1 MSTLG
6 ELLAEHTVLPGSAV
20 DHLHAVVGEWQL
32 LADLSFADYLMWV
45 RRDDG
50 SLVCVAQCRPNT
62 APTVLLRDAV
72 GTVVDADRMP
82 LIAAAFESGA
92 IRWERDAGQQYSWQ
106 QTGVNIEAVPVRYAD
121 SVVAVLTHQT
131 AVADT
136 PKSSPLETAY
146 LDCAGD
152 LVHMLSEGTFPNV
165 GDVAMSRSSPRV
177 GDGFIRLD
185 VDGVVSYASPNALSA
200 YHRMGLTCGA
210 GGPQPD
216 RGHPSADLRLRSR
229 PKNSPSMCATPWP
242 AGPAC
247 ASRSTPAVPRC
258 CCGRCRWWCDGSAAG
273 AAVLVR
279 DVTEVKRR
287 DRALM
292 SKDATIR
299 EIHHRVKNNLQT
311 VAALLRLQ
319 ARRTTNAEGREA
331 LIESVRRVSSIALVH
346 DALSMS
352 VDEEVNLDEVID
364 RILPIMNDVATVDT
378 PIRINRAGMLGVLD
392 SDRAT
397 ALIMV
402 ITELVQNAIE
412 HAFDPATCEAAAAG
426 GSVTIRAERSARWL
440 DVVVHDNGR
449 GLPEGFSVEKS
460 DRLGLQIV
468 RTLVSAELDGS
479 LEMQD
484 APEGGTDV
492 VLRVP
497 IGRRA
502 RAAAVRPTHNGAAPT
517 IRRGRTVEKA
527 GSDSGTGLRPS
538 VTTLEC
544 TSLVFAHSAPHAR
557 VLPGVER
564 PGQALGGHRTAVTDQ
579 FRVGDLCES
588 RSAVPD
594 REEQLRVLV
603 ATDRGVAP
611 IHKSLLLTV
620 CAAMC
625 ARMIFFGC

>member
-6 ELLAEHTVLPGSAV
+6 DLLAEHTVLPGGAV
-20 DHLHAVVGEWQL
+20 DHLHAVVGEWQM

-45 RRDDG
+45 RREDD

-72 GTVVDADRMP
+72 GTLVDADRMP
-82 LIAAAFESGA
+82 PIAAAFESGD
-92 IRWERDAGQQYSWQ
+92 IRLESGAGQQYSWQ
-106 QTGVNIEAVPVRYAD
+106 QTGVNIEAIPVRYGDA
-121 SVVAVLTHQT
+121 VVAVLTHQT
-131 AVADT
+131 AVTDT
-136 PKSSPLETAY
+136 LKSSQLETAY
-146 LDCAGD
+146 LDCAAD

-185 VDGVVSYASPNALSA
+185 VAGVVSYASPNALSA
-200 YHRMGLTCGA
+200 YHRMGLTSELEGHNLITITRPLISDPFEAHELAEHVLDSLRGGASMRVEVDA
-210 GGPQPD
+210 GG
-216 RGHPSADLRLRSR
+216 AAVLLRTIPLVL
-229 PKNSPSMCATPWP
+229 N
-242 AGPAC
+242 
-247 ASRSTPAVPRC
+247 
-258 CCGRCRWWCDGSAAG
+258 GSAAG

-279 DVTEVKRR
+279 DVTEIKRR

-378 PIRINRAGMLGVLD
+378 PIRINRAGVLGVLD

-397 ALIMV
+397 ALVMV

-412 HAFDPATCEAAAAG
+412 HAFGPVACESTTG
-426 GSVTIRAERSARWL
+426 GAVTIRAERSARWL

-449 GLPEGFSVEKS
+449 GLPDGFSVEQS

-479 LEMQD
+479 LEMRD

-502 RAAAVRPTHNGAAPT
+502 R
-517 IRRGRTVEKA
+517 
-527 GSDSGTGLRPS
+527 
-538 VTTLEC
+538 
-544 TSLVFAHSAPHAR
+544 
-557 VLPGVER
+557 
-564 PGQALGGHRTAVTDQ
+564 TAQ
-579 FRVGDLCES
+579 
-588 RSAVPD
+588 
-594 REEQLRVLV
+594 
-603 ATDRGVAP
+603 
-611 IHKSLLLTV
+611 
-620 CAAMC
+620 
-625 ARMIFFGC
+625 